1 MIDKSDTKKVSIR
14 KIIEDLKVGVAYIP
28 DGVDYHISTTDI
40 NRPGMQLNG
49 YYDHFPDDRNTGHGK
64 GGIFILS
71 FTRRRNEKRAYG

>member
-49 YYDHFPDDRNTGHGK
+49 YYDHFPDDRIQVMGK
-64 GGIFILS
+64 WNICILS
-71 FTRRRNEKRAYG
+71 FTGRRNKRAYG